1 MGVRRRGLVARSHYT
16 SLQRRGAGQAGI
28 RSSRFNGFGDKPLKW
43 FPRHVGDPLAP
54 CRSKV
59 LMRLVQDLKLAL
71 EQFFQMTLRKKIRVL
86 IGGSL
91 LLTIAVALSA
101 PLSHAGAQPQR
112 DRRVAEPAA
121 TPTPAPVT
129 PARSIAPAA
138 NASRTLAELQSRIG
152 GIARQPALEPGIFAV
167 KIVSLD
173 TDDVIFEQYANKFV
187 RPASNMKL
195 YTVAAALD
203 RLTPDYHFITSVYAK
218 EKPDKGT
225 VKGDLIIYGRGD
237 PSIAARFN
245 NGDYFKGINDLAER
259 IVAAEVKRVKG
270 DLVGDESYFNGAPV
284 GSGWEWDDLTWAYGA
299 QVSALSVN
307 DNAIDLNVKPG
318 DRVGA
323 PVTLTTG
330 PPLSSFMTI
339 SNRATTSPRGSKS
352 NLQIYRGLGANTLEL
367 SGTVPLGDNGWS
379 GSVAIPDPAL
389 AFVTMLRDALVKRGV
404 KIDGRTRTANSRSGA
419 SIVPHVSERFP
430 GVSDLIPL
438 FEVARLPSPPFSVIA
453 AQTLK
458 PSQNQYTELILRT
471 LGRKQVEALSD
482 GRTRDDEELG
492 LEVVKTFL
500 RQAGVGDSEVAL
512 NDGSGLSRNDL
523 ISANTTVQLLTFMSK
538 HKYFAQFRD
547 ALPIAG
553 VDGTLRTRMRGTPAE
568 GNLRAKTG
576 SLSSVAS
583 MSGYVTT
590 AAGENLVFS
599 MMLNNY
605 PDAGALRRD
614 SIDAI
619 GILLASF
626 AGKSQ

>member
-1 MGVRRRGLVARSHYT
+1 MKIELDLRRLTNEGAR
-16 SLQRRGAGQAGI
+16 RA
-28 RSSRFNGFGDKPLKW
+28 
-43 FPRHVGDPLAP
+43 HVSVP
-54 CRSKV
+54 V
-59 LMRLVQDLKLAL
+59 LLGSILLS
-71 EQFFQMTLRKKIRVL
+71 VL
-86 IGGSL
+86 
-91 LLTIAVALSA
+91 AVAIVQ
-101 PLSHAGAQPQR
+101 PHAQAQR
-112 DRRVAEPAA
+112 DRTVA
-121 TPTPAPVT
+121 TPTPTPVLSTSRPIASAAAAP
-129 PARSIAPAA
+129 
-138 NASRTLAELQSRIG
+138 RTLADLQARIG
-152 GIARQPALEPGIFAV
+152 EIARQPALEPGIFAV

-173 TDDVIFEQYANKFV
+173 TGDVIFEQSANKFV

-245 NGDYFKGINDLAER
+245 NGDYFKGINDLADR
-259 IVAAEVKRVKG
+259 IVAAGVKRVKG
-270 DLVGDESYFNGAPV
+270 DLVGDESYFNGAPL
-284 GSGWEWDDLTWAYGA
+284 GSGWEWEDLQWAYGA
-299 QVSALSVN
+299 QVSALTVN
-307 DNAIDLNVKPG
+307 DNGIDLSVKPG
-318 DRVGA
+318 EKIGA
-323 PVTLTTG
+323 PVVLTTG
-330 PPLSSFMTI
+330 PPATFMTI
-339 SNRATTSPRGSKS
+339 SNRATTSARGSKS

-367 SGTVPLGDNGWS
+367 SGSIPLGDNGWT

-389 AFVTMLRDALVKRGV
+389 AFVTMLRDALTKRGV
-404 KIDGRTRTANSRSGA
+404 KIDGRLRTVTLRSGESVVLRMPAGLRELPGLPKGSSIEIA
-419 SIVPHVSERFP
+419 S
-430 GVSDLIPL
+430 LL
-438 FEVARLPSPPFSVIA
+438 SPALNSIA

-471 LGRKQVEALSD
+471 LGRTQPILSSNLLN
-482 GRTRDDEELG
+482 RDDEELG
-492 LEVVKTFL
+492 LAIVRTFL
-500 RQAGVGDSEVAL
+500 HQAGIGDSDLAL
-512 NDGSGLSRNDL
+512 NDGSGLSRNDMTT
-523 ISANTTVQLLTFMSK
+523 ANATVQLLTFMSK

-583 MSGYVTT
+583 LSGYVTT
-590 AAGENLVFS
+590 AAGERLVFS

-605 PDAGALRRD
+605 PDAAALRRD

-626 AGKSQ
+626 AGKSR